1 MTFETKDAE
10 IAFWKAAAIYF
21 ADCHAAT
28 AESITRH
35 TSIPAGAF
43 VLSPYDRKR
52 FLDIAG
58 ICLTIIDSDTI
69 DELRANP
76 ETWAFVTGF
85 MYADLETECRRI
97 AKRSR
102 NALDD

>member
-28 AESITRH
+28 AESITRD
-35 TSIPAGAF
+35 GWKN
-43 VLSPYDRKR
+43 LSTHERKR
-52 FLDIAG
+52 FLNIAG
-58 ICLTIIDSDTI
+58 VCLAVIDSDTI

-76 ETWAFVTGF
+76 ETWAFVNSY
-85 MYADLETECRRI
+85 MPSDLETERRRV